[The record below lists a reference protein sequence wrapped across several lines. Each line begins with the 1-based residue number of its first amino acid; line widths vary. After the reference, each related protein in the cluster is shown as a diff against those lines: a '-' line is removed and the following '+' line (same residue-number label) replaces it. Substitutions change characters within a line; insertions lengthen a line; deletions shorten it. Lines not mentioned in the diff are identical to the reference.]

1 MPESKKKIEKVT
13 VPQNEELDKAYK
25 ILTIDDDQWII
36 KLLARQL
43 SIWGFK
49 PIGAA
54 DAFEGI
60 AQAIKHK
67 PLLIILDL
75 ILPEVKGDALL
86 KMFKKIDE
94 ISDIP
99 VLILSGNLNKEIV
112 GKTFKDGAFGYISKP
127 FTSDIL
133 LEKIRES
140 IKPEIL
146 SNLPNLQV
154 LLKETNNNPVL

>member
-1 MPESKKKIEKVT
+1 MPSSKKNKEENT
-13 VPQNEELDKAYK
+13 LPATDELDSGYK

-49 PIGAA
+49 PIGAS
-54 DAFEGI
+54 DAFEGM
-60 AQAIKHK
+60 AQALRHK

-112 GKTFKDGAFGYISKP
+112 GKTFKDGAFGFITKP
-127 FTSDIL
+127 FTSEIL

-146 SNLPNLQV
+146 SNLPNLKV
-154 LLKETNNNPVL
+154 LLTETNVNS

>member
-1 MPESKKKIEKVT
+1 MPESKKKIEKET
-13 VPQNEELDKAYK
+13 FKQTEKSDTDYK

-60 AQAIKHK
+60 AQALKHK
-67 PLLIILDL
+67 PILIILDL
-75 ILPEVKGDALL
+75 LLPEVKGDALL

-94 ISDIP
+94 LCDIP

-133 LEKIRES
+133 LEKIRET

-146 SNLPNLQV
+146 SNMPNLQV
-154 LLKETNNNPVL
+154 LLKETNNNPI